1 MSRTLKSFHLFSL
14 SLGFLSAAAMIFN
27 TGVFVRLYPLV
38 TQFQELNPS
47 WESYGIAVGL
57 DFILIAIFHLSC
69 VGTLLAHLVIQKTTS
84 KIKIAAITLGVI
96 SGVMILG
103 DMALLSDI
111 GKEFPLGWQTI
122 GEWITLFISY
132 GLHYI
137 FLVLAIL
144 SLISNLK
151 SSPTH
156 KENIVKDEVLF
167 LSLHSTGLLCGW
179 LGLIFVVIG
188 LVSNLTPWMM
198 KRIVVLLGSL
208 ILSPYLVI
216 LAIWIFRRRLG
227 DLAPGLDEKQF
238 QDLSRAGLW
247 TLLYTTPVMVGYFG
261 FQISPCAQDAWPLLW
276 LPLLIFLTLTLF
288 SSFVLSFF
296 RN

>member
-1 MSRTLKSFHLFSL
+1 MSRTLKSFHFFSL
-14 SLGFLSAAAMIFN
+14 SIGFLSAAAMIFN
-27 TGVFVRLYPLV
+27 TVVFVRLYPQV
-38 TQFQELNPS
+38 TRFQELNPS
-47 WESYGIAVGL
+47 WESYSIVIGL

-69 VGTLLAHLVIQKTTS
+69 VLTLLAHLVVQKTTS

-96 SGVMILG
+96 SGAMILG

-111 GKEFPLGWQTI
+111 GKEFPLGWQTR

-132 GLHYI
+132 GLHYL

-151 SSPTH
+151 SSPTQ

-167 LSLHSTGLLCGW
+167 LSLHSTGILCGW
-179 LGLIFVVIG
+179 LGMMFVIIALI
-188 LVSNLTPWMM
+188 SNLSPWMM
-198 KRIVVLLGSL
+198 ERIVVLLGLL

-216 LAIWIFRRRLG
+216 LVIWIFRWRLG

-247 TLLYTTPVMVGYFG
+247 TLLLTIPVMVGYFG
-261 FQISPCAQDAWPLLW
+261 FQISPYAQDAWPLLW
-276 LPLLIFLTLTLF
+276 LPLFIFLALTVF

>member
-27 TGVFVRLYPLV
+27 TGVFVRLYPQV
-38 TQFQELNPS
+38 TQFQELDPS

-69 VGTLLAHLVIQKTTS
+69 VGTLLAHLVVHKTTS

-96 SGVMILG
+96 SGAMILG

-111 GKEFPLGWQTI
+111 GKEYPLGWQTR
-122 GEWITLFISY
+122 GEWIVLFISY

-151 SSPTH
+151 SSPTP

-179 LGLIFVVIG
+179 LGLIFVIIG

-198 KRIVVLLGSL
+198 ERIVVPLGLL

-216 LAIWIFRRRLG
+216 LAIWVFWKRLG
-227 DLAPGLDEKQF
+227 DLAPGLDEKQS

-247 TLLYTTPVMVGYFG
+247 SLLFTTPIMVGYFS
-261 FQISPCAQDAWPLLW
+261 FQISPWAQDTWSLLW
-276 LPLLIFLTLTLF
+276 LPFLIFLSLTLF